1 MTKKVQCT
9 QMPKQAVLEEIGQA
23 SYSELEVVL
32 WGSAADR
39 GNDCSSITHK
49 RPAPWVSMKT
59 CHCITWV
66 PITVHAHLP
75 TVKQDL
81 KKHCKMDHA
90 ESRSKVHQRQ
100 HGKIETGSNAE
111 LDGGLFL

>member
-1 MTKKVQCT
+1 MTV
-9 QMPKQAVLEEIGQA
+9 QA
-23 SYSELEVVL
+23 SHIRDLYR
-32 WGSAADR
+32 GSA
-39 GNDCSSITHK
+39 
-49 RPAPWVSMKT
+49 WKT

-66 PITVHAHLP
+66 PITGHAHLP
-75 TVKQDL
+75 AVKQDL

-100 HGKIETGSNAE
+100 HGRIETGSNAE